1 MNTYIGIDLGTS
13 SVKLL
18 LLAQDGTVRRTVSR
32 RYPVSCPHPDWSEQN
47 PEDWVSETLA
57 GMVELLAG
65 EHPECV
71 RGIGV
76 AGQMHGLVLLDAH
89 GNVLRP
95 AILWND
101 GRSAQETICLNRDLG
116 EERLIKQTGNI
127 AFSGFTLPK
136 LLWVRNH
143 EPEIYR
149 QIATVLLPKDYLV
162 YRLTGILGTDP
173 SDACGTLLFD
183 VRQNRWSTELLNAC
197 NIQKR
202 FMPQVRGSGEIV
214 GRILPTISSRLGIPP
229 DAFAVAG
236 AGDNAAAALGTG
248 ALTPGN
254 CNLSLGTSG
263 TLLIPCREYPQ
274 SPHRA
279 LHTFVHADGK
289 PMLLGCIL
297 SAASCGQWWIEEILK
312 SADYAQEQRLFG
324 TGGAGA
330 LFFLPYL
337 SGERSP
343 HNDPHARGVFFGLS
357 RDTTR
362 EQMTQAVYEGVTFAL
377 RDVLE
382 AARAMRI
389 SPSSVTLCGGGAV
402 SGAWCQMTA
411 NILNL
416 NIMLPSQLQGPSL
429 GGAMLAAVADGAF
442 ASLESAIRKMVTV
455 QAVLKPDASAVG
467 YYEERYRIYRKLY
480 PAMKDL
486 FPELIGPPHKT
497 PR

>member
-1 MNTYIGIDLGTS
+1 MNTYIGVDLGTS

-18 LLAQDGTVRRTVSR
+18 LLAEDGTVRKTISR
-32 RYPVSCPHPDWSEQN
+32 RYPVSCPHPGWSEQD
-47 PEDWVSETLA
+47 PEDWVLQSLT
-57 GMVELLAG
+57 GMEELLAG

-76 AGQMHGLVLLDAH
+76 AGQMHGLVLLDAR

-101 GRSAQETICLNRDLG
+101 GRSAQETLQLNHEPG
-116 EERLIKQTGNI
+116 EERLAEWTGNI
-127 AFSGFTLPK
+127 AFPGFTLPK

-143 EPEIYR
+143 EPEIYQ
-149 QIATVLLPKDYLV
+149 QIAKVLLPKDYLV

-173 SDACGTLLFD
+173 SDACGTLMFD
-183 VRQNRWSTELLNAC
+183 VRQNRWSKELLDAC
-197 NIQKR
+197 GIPECW
-202 FMPQVRGSGEIV
+202 MPEVRGSGERV
-214 GRILPTISSRLGIPP
+214 GHILPAISSRLGLSR

-248 ALTPGN
+248 TLNPGS

-263 TLLIPCREYPQ
+263 TLLIPCPEYPQ
-274 SPHRA
+274 STHRA

-297 SAASCGQWWIEEILK
+297 SAASCGQWWIEDILRTT
-312 SADYAQEQRLFG
+312 DYAQEQRLFG
-324 TGGAGA
+324 AGGAGA

-337 SGERSP
+337 TGERAP

-382 AARAMRI
+382 AARVMQI
-389 SPSSVTLCGGGAV
+389 PPSSVTLCGGGAV
-402 SGAWCQMTA
+402 SKAWCQTVA

-416 NIMLPSQLQGPSL
+416 NIVLPAQLQGPSL
-429 GGAMLAAVADGAF
+429 GAAMLAAVADGVF
-442 ASLESAIRKMVTV
+442 ASLESAIQKMVAV
-455 QAVLKPDASAVG
+455 QAVLKPEAVAVS
-467 YYEERYRIYRKLY
+467 YYEERYRIYRELY
-480 PAMKDL
+480 PAMRHL
-486 FPELIGPPHKT
+486 FPKLNGTDLAESQ
-497 PR
+497 